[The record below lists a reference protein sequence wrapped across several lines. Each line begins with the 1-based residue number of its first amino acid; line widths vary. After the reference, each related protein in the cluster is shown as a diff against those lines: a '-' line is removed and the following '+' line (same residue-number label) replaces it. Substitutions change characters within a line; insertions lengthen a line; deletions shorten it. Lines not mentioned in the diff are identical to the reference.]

1 MLAAVLVPCCRS
13 LYFPASV
20 PLLILFPPLGTA
32 LTMLLLLP
40 STLPPTYSQMHPSRL
55 RLDPSSSMELS
66 RLEIS
71 FSFLCANHGSTCSK
85 CTFYPV
91 LQKCASTTFS
101 PTRQKPLCSAYLF
114 TLQSPWPSFLYIV
127 APG

>member
-1 MLAAVLVPCCRS
+1 MLPAVLVPCCCS

-20 PLLILFPPLGTA
+20 PLLIPFPPLGTA

-40 STLPPTYSQMHPSRL
+40 SALLPTYSQLHPSRL

-71 FSFLCANHGSTCSK
+71 FSFLCANHGSTCIK

-127 APG
+127 APR